1 MADSAGG
8 REVGRISIR
17 VVPNLKNFY
26 RELKSRLE
34 HIEDTLKAK
43 IQVEPDMGNFRSEV
57 AAKTKGMTANV
68 KLNVE
73 RSQLDRFQSLIS
85 GAMSNLPAPALP
97 DIGSFGGGAGG
108 KNFAAMA
115 AKAAAI
121 MAGVVLL
128 AGPVVGLLT
137 SALVSLPGL
146 ITAVAVPIGALA
158 LGMDGLKKAA
168 ERLKAPFEGLKA
180 AMSSAVESQFGP
192 VFDKLAGLFPTLTAQ
207 LPKVTQGL
215 ADLAGSF
222 ANTLT
227 SAPGMAKI
235 ESIIGN
241 ISAALS
247 QAAPGVAAFT
257 TGFMT
262 LAQQFSTKLPA
273 ISGWFNEL
281 GTKFSAWV
289 DKMAASGNLSAAFD
303 GLGATIKTIVDG
315 LGSIAAE
322 GMKFFDNPENIAA
335 FNSVIAN
342 LATGLR
348 DIVALSNKLTPIWQ
362 ALAVLTTPTSTVIR
376 ELSAA
381 FTGLQIAASA
391 AWNAIS
397 SSAQAAMGTITAIVS
412 GIGSTLSG
420 MWNGVASAAAAAWGA
435 VTSTVSSAIATVVS
449 TVVSAG
455 GQVLAEVS
463 SWPGK
468 IVGAIGN
475 LAGQLAASARAA
487 AEAFVS
493 NLASGLL
500 AGIGK
505 VAAAASSLMGAVLKF
520 IPHSPAEAGPF
531 SGAGWLKVTGF
542 GDTIGAQLVAG
553 LQAQE
558 PKVSAAMAGVMSAA
572 QGAML
577 DFAGPVDMATDFGRT
592 TIDQAMGDLGIGGG
606 ALSGALKWGLDFG
619 QDMLSKLAGQAGGP
633 NFTFNVSS
641 VDEAMAIKNN
651 QMAKQALQYHRA

>member
-8 REVGRISIR
+8 KEVGRISIR
-17 VVPNLKNFY
+17 VTPNLKGFY

-34 HIEDTLKAK
+34 HVEDTLQAK
-43 IQVEPDMGNFRSEV
+43 IQVEPDMDNFRSEV

-73 RSQLDRFQSLIS
+73 RSQIDRFQSLIS

-97 DIGSFGGGAGG
+97 DIGGFGSGAGG

-146 ITAVAVPIGALA
+146 ITAVAAPIGALA

-168 ERLKAPFEGLKA
+168 DRLKAPFEGLKA
-180 AMSSAVESQFGP
+180 AMSSAVDSQFTP
-192 VFDKLAGLFPTLTAQ
+192 VFDKLAGIFPTLTAQ

-257 TGFMT
+257 SGFST
-262 LAQQFSTKLPA
+262 LAQQFSDKLPA
-273 ISGWFNEL
+273 ISGWFNDL
-281 GTKFSAWV
+281 GARFQAWV
-289 DKMAASGNLSAAFD
+289 DKVAASGNLSAAFD

-315 LGSIAAE
+315 LAGIAAE

-335 FNSVIAN
+335 FNSVLAN

-348 DIVALSNKLTPIWQ
+348 DIVALSNKLTGVWQ
-362 ALAVLTTPTSTVIR
+362 ALAVLTTPTSTVIKT
-376 ELSAA
+376 LAAA
-381 FTGLQIAASA
+381 FTGLKIEAGA
-391 AWNAIS
+391 AWDAIS
-397 SSAQAAMGTITAIVS
+397 SSARAAVGVITGLVS
-412 GIGSTLSG
+412 GIGASLSG
-420 MWNGVASAAAAAWGA
+420 MWNGVASAASAAWGA
-435 VTSTVSSAIATVVS
+435 VTSTVSTAIATVVS

-475 LAGQLAASARAA
+475 LASQLAASARAA

-500 AGIGK
+500 AGIGR
-505 VAAAASSLMGAVLKF
+505 VAAAASSLMGSILKF

-542 GDTIGAQLVAG
+542 GDTIGNQLVTG

-558 PKVSAAMAGVMSAA
+558 SRVAAAMTGVMDAA
-572 QGAML
+572 HGAMF

-592 TIDQAMGDLGIGGG
+592 TLDQAMGDLGIGGG

-619 QDMLSKLAGQAGGP
+619 QQMLSKMASGATGD
-633 NFTFNVSS
+633 NYTFNVSNI
-641 VDEAMAIKNN
+641 DEAMAVQQN
-651 QMAKQALQYHRA
+651 QRSKKALQYHRA